1 MDNLQIFNYGEI
13 PVRTVLLD
21 GEPWWVLADV
31 CRVLDLKNPTHVANR
46 LDDDEKQRLG
56 FNPTSDVGLGHNG
69 ATVINESGLYKVI
82 LRSDKPEAKPF
93 TRWVTH
99 EVLPAIRKTGA
110 YSMTTPPPTGQR
122 ALTVDDYL
130 TAARMVSG
138 CRNERLPYLLSLLKD
153 AGFNIPDVERP
164 IPALTPDKFDYNR
177 LTNSEFADML
187 AHLLAE
193 KGMTQADLCKAT
205 NIGAPSISQY
215 LKGIHKPAFG
225 RYTIIIEALT

>member
-31 CRVLDLKNPTHVANR
+31 CRVLDLGSPHKVADR
-46 LDDDEKQRLG
+46 LDPDEKGR
-56 FNPTSDVGLGHNG
+56 NTIPTPGGNQNM
-69 ATVINESGLYKVI
+69 AVINEPGLYKVI
-82 LRSDKPEAKPF
+82 LQSRKPEAREF
-93 TRWVTH
+93 SRWVTH

-130 TAARMVSG
+130 TAARMVSS

>member
-1 MDNLQIFNYGEI
+1 MENLQIFNYGEI
-13 PVRTVLLD
+13 PVRTVFLD

-31 CRVLDLKNPTHVANR
+31 CRVLGIKNSRDVVNR
-46 LDDDEKQRLG
+46 LDPDEKG
-56 FNPTSDVGLGHNG
+56 VGQIDTPGGNQNM
-69 ATVINESGLYKVI
+69 TIINESGLYKVI

-110 YSMTTPPPTGQR
+110 YSMTAPPPTGQR

-130 TAARMVSG
+130 TAARMVSS

-153 AGFNIPDVERP
+153 AGFNISNIERP
-164 IPALTPDKFDYNR
+164 IPAPTPGKFDYDR

>member
-1 MDNLQIFNYGEI
+1 MDNLQIFNYREI
-13 PVRTVLLD
+13 PVRTLLLD
-21 GEPWWVLADV
+21 GEPWWVLGDV
-31 CRVLDLKNPTHVANR
+31 CRVLDLGSPHKVADR
-46 LDDDEKQRLG
+46 LDPDEKGR
-56 FNPTSDVGLGHNG
+56 NTIPTPGGNQNM
-69 ATVINESGLYKVI
+69 AVINEPGLYKVI
-82 LRSDKPEAKPF
+82 LQSRKPEAREF
-93 TRWVTH
+93 SRWVTH

-130 TAARMVSG
+130 TAARMVSS
-138 CRNERLPYLLSLLKD
+138 CRNERLPYLLSFLKD

-164 IPALTPDKFDYNR
+164 IPAPTPGKFDYNR

-215 LKGIHKPAFG
+215 LKGIHKPAFE

>member
-1 MDNLQIFNYGEI
+1 MNELQIFNYGKI
-13 PVRTVLLD
+13 PVRTVLVG
-21 GEPWWVLADV
+21 GEPWWVLTDV
-31 CRVLDLKNPTHVANR
+31 CRVLGIKNSRDVVNR
-46 LDDDEKQRLG
+46 LDPDEKG
-56 FNPTSDVGLGHNG
+56 VGQIDTPGGNQNM
-69 ATVINESGLYKVI
+69 TIVNESGLYKVI
-82 LRSDKPEAKPF
+82 LRSDKPEAKAF
-93 TRWVTH
+93 SRWVTH

-110 YSMTTPPPTGQR
+110 YSMTAPPPTGQR

-130 TAARMVSG
+130 TAARMVSS

-164 IPALTPDKFDYNR
+164 IPPLVSDKFDYNR

>member
-1 MDNLQIFNYGEI
+1 M
-13 PVRTVLLD
+13 
-21 GEPWWVLADV
+21 
-31 CRVLDLKNPTHVANR
+31 
-46 LDDDEKQRLG
+46 
-56 FNPTSDVGLGHNG
+56 
-69 ATVINESGLYKVI
+69 INESGLYKVI

-130 TAARMVSG
+130 TAARMVSS

-153 AGFNIPDVERP
+153 AGFNIPDIERP
-164 IPALTPDKFDYNR
+164 IPAPTPDKFDYNR

>member
-1 MDNLQIFNYGEI
+1 MNELQVFNYGEI
-13 PVRTVLLD
+13 PVRTVMID

-31 CRVLDLKNPTHVANR
+31 CRVLNITNHKNVAAR
-46 LDDDEKQRLG
+46 LDEDEKGVHLMDTPGGNQKM
-56 FNPTSDVGLGHNG
+56 SI
-69 ATVINESGLYKVI
+69 INESGLYKVI
-82 LRSDKPEAKPF
+82 LRSDKLEAKPF

-130 TAARMVSG
+130 TAARMVSS

>member
-1 MDNLQIFNYGEI
+1 MENLQIFNYGEI
-13 PVRTVLLD
+13 PVRTVLID

-31 CRVLDLKNPTHVANR
+31 CRVLNIERADSAARR
-46 LDDDEKQRLG
+46 LDPDEKGTHLVSTPGGTQ
-56 FNPTSDVGLGHNG
+56 NM
-69 ATVINESGLYKVI
+69 TVINESGLYRVI
-82 LRSDKPEAKPF
+82 LRSDKPEAKAF

-130 TAARMVSG
+130 TAARMVSS
-138 CRNERLPYLLSLLKD
+138 CRNERFPYLLSLLKD

-164 IPALTPDKFDYNR
+164 IPAPTPDKFDYNR